1 MTFYLDQVSYDN
13 VDDLIGEIRRLVGKG
28 YRIVDVA
35 SGGIEMHHPDAD
47 VSIELYLMY
56 SRSDPHA
63 EEKGSFS
70 HGLFYHVR
78 GGVHDLAMAFIDHWA
93 DEGTDAHI
101 SDEGTTQ

>member
-13 VDDLIGEIRRLVGKG
+13 VNDLIGEIRKLVAKG
-28 YRIVDVA
+28 YRIVDV
-35 SGGIEMHHPDAD
+35 SSGIEMHHPDTD

-63 EEKGSFS
+63 EEKGNFS
-70 HGLFYHVR
+70 NGLFDHVR
-78 GGVHDLAMAFIDHWA
+78 GGVHDLAMAFIDHWT
-93 DEGTDAHI
+93 DDGTDAHI